1 MLSIGQSKA
10 IQPVHISFAL
20 AYETCMQITIAHEC
34 LSDVERF
41 ISEGPESANSQ
52 ERRFGAFSLCELPHA
67 QPRLIQGRRHQ
78 SDYIYLPNRP
88 GPRIDRSSLHECELR
103 DTSGDFVIPSSVMAK
118 PTNEMERLGLLAAI
132 PGIELAIAALQE
144 QLQQMKEDAGIS
156 SKVASTNHILAP
168 KETSA
173 SNADTKEEPVATRT
187 RKQDKGTK
195 STEDGR
201 DPDWK
206 EKLSQT
212 LKAKWAAMSPR
223 ERAAKSRALAAA
235 RAKKQAL
242 KKKLAA

>member
-1 MLSIGQSKA
+1 
-10 IQPVHISFAL
+10 
-20 AYETCMQITIAHEC
+20 
-34 LSDVERF
+34 
-41 ISEGPESANSQ
+41 
-52 ERRFGAFSLCELPHA
+52 
-67 QPRLIQGRRHQ
+67 
-78 SDYIYLPNRP
+78 
-88 GPRIDRSSLHECELR
+88 
-103 DTSGDFVIPSSVMAK
+103 MAK

-144 QLQQMKEDAGIS
+144 QLRQMKEDAGITS
-156 SKVASTNHILAP
+156 NVASTNPILAP

-173 SNADTKEEPVATRT
+173 SNAPKKKEPPAAAPT
-187 RKQDKGTK
+187 RKQNNQAKT
-195 STEDGR
+195 TEDGR